1 MKILFCSPYGEG
13 TNSVIGGISI
23 WGKNILSYANSQ
35 QADIE
40 LTPISFDRQSYNG
53 SHTNVIERLYL
64 GVKELSKA
72 IRQVKKE
79 LNNCQYDVVHIC
91 SSASFSLVKDL
102 ILIHNAHK
110 HHAKAVIH
118 FHFGRIPELSQK
130 CNWEWKLLIKV
141 VSCADCIIT
150 MDMQSYKV
158 LTKLEFS
165 NITYCPNPIS
175 NDTLMQ
181 IHGLQNAVKRNQ
193 HRIVFV
199 GHILPSKGIYELI
212 DACKKIDN
220 IEVHL
225 IGRSE
230 QNVDME
236 IRKRASEYNN
246 GDWLYLRGEIP
257 HEKVLEEML
266 SAKLFVLPTY
276 TEGFPNVILEAMACS
291 CAIIT
296 TPVGAIPEMLATE
309 SSDPCGCIVP
319 VKNEEILQRQIENLL
334 SNDNKAQILANNARK
349 RLENNYTMD
358 KVWSCLTQI
367 WHNVQII

>member
-35 QADIE
+35 QTDIE

-53 SHTNVIERLYL
+53 SHTNVIERLYF
-64 GVKELSKA
+64 GIKELSKA
-72 IRQVKKE
+72 IRKAKNA
-79 LNNCQYDVVHIC
+79 LDKCQYDIIHIC
-91 SSASFSLVKDL
+91 SSASYSLLKDL
-102 ILIHNAHK
+102 ALIHEAHK
-110 HHAKAVIH
+110 HHTKAVVH

-130 CNWEWKLLIKV
+130 DNWEWKLLIKV
-141 VSCADCIIT
+141 ITDADCIIT
-150 MDMQSYKV
+150 MDMQSYNV
-158 LTKLEFS
+158 LRKLGFS

-175 NDTLMQ
+175 DETLVQ
-181 IHGLQNAVKRNQ
+181 IRSLQNTVNRNQ
-193 HRIVFV
+193 RRIVFV
-199 GHILPSKGIYELI
+199 GHVLPSKGIYELI
-212 DACKKIDN
+212 DACKNIDN

-230 QNVDME
+230 PNVNKE
-236 IRKRASEYNN
+236 IRKRVAEYKNST
-246 GDWLYLRGEIP
+246 WLHIRGEMP
-257 HEKVLEEML
+257 YENVLEEML

-291 CAIIT
+291 CVIIT
-296 TPVGAIPEMLATE
+296 TPVGAIPEMLAIE

-319 VKNEEILQRQIENLL
+319 VKNSEALQREIEDLL
-334 SNDNKAQILANNARK
+334 SNNDKAQKLADNAHK

-367 WHNVQII
+367 WINIHN